1 MLCKVNVKHCR
12 WGNTPS
18 LPWRLEVAASHWRD
32 ATPSAQR
39 GRWEKQKSMQ
49 QNADNSLNETHCQSQ
64 EISARQQNK
73 TKHEA
78 KSTQKWFQNNTV
90 CSWSPELVSGRCCS
104 LHPHATWQSL
114 SSFAK
119 CGEECSVIMSLSSLF
134 FFFYRHCIT
143 FWDAFHCISAA
154 SAGCNTADWSLF
166 WHCLANVSLNIY
178 LDVNIS
184 KKMTI

>member
-134 FFFYRHCIT
+134 FFFIDTALHSGT
-143 FWDAFHCISAA
+143 HFTASLQQAQDATQLIGLCF
-154 SAGCNTADWSLF
+154 GTAWLMY
-166 WHCLANVSLNIY
+166 H
-178 LDVNIS
+178 
-184 KKMTI
+184 